1 MFHSRNMEN
10 RIKGIHERTLRSVYD
25 DSRNSSFEELLVKDK
40 TQMQAKIVR
49 SVRRSVRCV
58 KEHIHRLAFFWLH
71 S

>member
-40 TQMQAKIVR
+40 TA
-49 SVRRSVRCV
+49 SVYIKNKSPNS
-58 KEHIHRLAFFWLH
+58 HYLNL
-71 S
+71 